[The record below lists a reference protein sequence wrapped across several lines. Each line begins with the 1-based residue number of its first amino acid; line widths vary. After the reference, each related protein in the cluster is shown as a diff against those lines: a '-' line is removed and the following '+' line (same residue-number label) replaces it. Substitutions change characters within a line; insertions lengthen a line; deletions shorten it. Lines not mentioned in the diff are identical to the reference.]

1 LRAAPGEGNA
11 VTTENPPLAR
21 RGRNFAS
28 ISVALFERLMPDPLI
43 LAIGLTAVVALSALI
58 FAPQGSVPNILT
70 SWYAGTFNILGFAFQ
85 MILILVTG
93 HALAH
98 APLVQRGLKRLVATV
113 ATPNQAVTVTFLMAA
128 AASWINWGF
137 GLVIGA
143 VLAREVAK
151 QVRVDFAWLVAAA
164 YSGFVIYASGP
175 SGSIPLSQA
184 SRGNVLN
191 IVEKITGHIVPFSES
206 LFSTFNVVPTLLVL
220 LVMPFVL
227 ILVRPREN
235 EMQVFVPPSEPPPAP
250 RERAAAGLLFARR
263 IERSPVGS
271 LFLVAAGMGYV
282 TVALAGG
289 RLNVDINLVIFMFLI
304 AGLALHG
311 SPLNYADAVKNAAR
325 QTGAMMLQYPIY
337 GGIMGI
343 MTATGLAEQI
353 SHGIADSASAYTL
366 PFLSFVSSIF
376 ISLVIPSGGGHWAV
390 QGPFTI
396 PAAVAL
402 NASIPATTMAV
413 AMGEEVANMLQPF
426 WALPVVAIAGIGIQ
440 RVLGFTVLTFMVS
453 TLIYG
458 AALLVLI

>member
-1 LRAAPGEGNA
+1 MSIQGTA
-11 VTTENPPLAR
+11 VAKPR
-21 RGRNFAS
+21 RSFAS
-28 ISVALFERLMPDPLI
+28 VSVALFERFMPDALI
-43 LAIGLTAVVALSALI
+43 LAIGLTALVALAAGL
-58 FAPQGSVPNILT
+58 FAPQGTLITIVT
-70 SWYAGTFNILGFAFQ
+70 SWYAGVFAILGFAFQ

-98 APLVQRGLKRLVATV
+98 APLVQRGLKRLVASIT
-113 ATPNQAVTVTFLMAA
+113 TPNQAVTLTFLTAA

-184 SRGNVLN
+184 SAGNILN
-191 IVEKITGHIVPFSES
+191 IVEKVTGNIVPFSQS
-206 LFSTFNVVPTLLVL
+206 IFAAFNVVPTLLVL
-220 LVMPFVL
+220 VVMPFVL
-227 ILVRPREN
+227 VAVRPRED
-235 EMQVFVPPSEPPPAP
+235 ETQVFVPPPEPPVVAP
-250 RERAAAGLLFARR
+250 RAAASASFARK
-263 IERSPVGS
+263 IEASRAGS
-271 LFLVAAGMGYV
+271 LFLVGAGIAY
-282 TVALAGG
+282 LAIAGSTG
-289 RLNVDINLVIFMFLI
+289 QLHVDINLVIFLFLI

-311 SPLNYADAVKNAAR
+311 RPLNYADAVKSAAR
-325 QTGAMMLQYPIY
+325 QTGTMMLQYPIY

-343 MTATGLAEQI
+343 MTTTGLAEVI
-353 SHGIADSASAYTL
+353 SRSVAAAASAQTL
-366 PFLSFVSSIF
+366 PILSYVSSIV
-376 ISLVIPSGGGHWAV
+376 ISFVIPSGGGHWAV

-402 NASIPATTMAV
+402 NASIPATTMGV

-440 RVLGFTVLTFMVS
+440 RVMGFTVLTFAVS
-453 TLIYG
+453 AVIYG
-458 AALLVLI
+458 AALVFLI